1 MLAGCPCARWL
12 RRGKKTAGFEL
23 AIEFRW
29 RAELG
34 GGAAVTGSAKC
45 AGLPRCAPAALRACC
60 LAAPRLPA
68 PSTHPGSSA
77 AAGGAFARFNARPW
91 PADLPPALRPH
102 SHTLPLHRRVPH
114 AAADELDELALEVMP
129 DSAAAA
135 ATAAG
140 GEGGAGAAAAP
151 SDAQRQQAKAAVSG
165 LLPLLEVALGQLL
178 QRCTD
183 K

>member
-1 MLAGCPCARWL
+1 M
-12 RRGKKTAGFEL
+12 
-23 AIEFRW
+23 
-29 RAELG
+29 
-34 GGAAVTGSAKC
+34 
-45 AGLPRCAPAALRACC
+45 
-60 LAAPRLPA
+60 
-68 PSTHPGSSA
+68 
-77 AAGGAFARFNARPW
+77 
-91 PADLPPALRPH
+91 
-102 SHTLPLHRRVPH
+102 PH